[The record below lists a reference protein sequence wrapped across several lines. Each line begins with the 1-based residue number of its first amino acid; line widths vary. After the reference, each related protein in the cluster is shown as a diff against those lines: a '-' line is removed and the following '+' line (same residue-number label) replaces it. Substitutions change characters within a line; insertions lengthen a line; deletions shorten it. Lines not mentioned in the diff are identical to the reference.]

1 MFERSAHLYDAIYD
15 ARGKDYAAEAAQLH
29 SIIQERHPEARTLLD
44 VACGTGRH
52 LEHLRSHYRVEGLDI
67 NQRLLDF
74 AQARNPDVPLHEADM
89 RMFRLGRRFDV
100 VTCLFSAIGFAT
112 TPEELHSAVESIAA
126 HLATGG
132 LAIIEPW
139 LAAED
144 ILSETVFAT
153 FVDQEDLKVA
163 RINPAIEVEGR
174 RGLLTFHYLVGT
186 PDRVEYFTER
196 LETGLFT
203 EAEYRFA
210 LTGAGLQ
217 VEYDSDGLTGR
228 GLYVARSSPPIS

>member
-15 ARGKDYAAEAAQLH
+15 ARGKDYAAEATQLH
-29 SIIQERHPEARTLLD
+29 SIIQERHPAAQTLLD

-52 LEHLRSHYRVEGLDI
+52 LEHLRSLYRVEGLDI
-67 NQRLLDF
+67 SQRLLDV
-74 AQARNPDVPLHEADM
+74 ARERNPGVRFHEGDM
-89 RMFRLGRRFDV
+89 RIFRLGRRFDV

-112 TPEELHSAVESIAA
+112 TPEELHSAVHTITD

-139 LAAED
+139 LSIDD
-144 ILSETVFAT
+144 ILAETVFAT

-163 RINPAIEVEGR
+163 RINPPIEVEGR
-174 RGLLTFHYLVGT
+174 RGVLTFHYLVGT
-186 PDRVEYFTER
+186 PRGVEYFTER

-203 EAEYRFA
+203 DEEYRVA
-210 LTGAGLQ
+210 LTQAALD
-217 VEYDSDGLTGR
+217 VEYDARGLTGR
-228 GLYVARSSPPIS
+228 GLYVARSS

>member
-1 MFERSAHLYDAIYD
+1 MFELSAHLYDALYD
-15 ARGKDYAAEAAQLH
+15 ARGKDYAAEAARVH
-29 SIIQERHPEARTLLD
+29 SIIQERHPAARTLLD

-52 LEHLRSHYRVEGLDI
+52 LEHLRGHYRVEGLDI
-67 NQRLLDF
+67 NQRLLDL
-74 AQARNPDVPLHEADM
+74 ARARNPDVPLHEGDM
-89 RMFRLGRRFDV
+89 RTFRLGRRFDV

-112 TPEELHSAVESIAA
+112 TPEELHGAVESIAA

-144 ILSETVFAT
+144 ILSGTVFAT

-163 RINPAIEVEGR
+163 RINPPIEVDGR
-174 RGLLTFHYLVGT
+174 LGVLSFHYLVGT
-186 PDRVEYFTER
+186 PDRVEHFTER

-203 EAEYRFA
+203 DLEYRAA
-210 LTGAGLQ
+210 LAEAGLQ

-228 GLYVARSSPPIS
+228 GLYVARSS